1 MIRFYLFFSGR
12 VNSVGS
18 ITKRRKNHVLRSER
32 KKQAAAD
39 RLKKIQSVQ
48 DEKRNQGGPRGAPI
62 CVTLIP
68 LSSCTNVNFTLQF
81 ILANCKNFAEI
92 VGTQGNTTYIK

>member
-1 MIRFYLFFSGR
+1 M
-12 VNSVGS
+12 GS
-18 ITKRRKNHVLRSER
+18 ISKKHKKHVLRSER

-39 RLKKIQSVQ
+39 RLKKIQSVL

-81 ILANCKNFAEI
+81 VLANCKNFADV
-92 VGTQGNTTYIK
+92 VGTVGNTTYIK